1 MADGC
6 FYELDIPTTL
16 RRLVGQTVTVY
27 TSSGGCSGSGFTG
40 VVVCVDDCV
49 VKLLTRIGT
58 PPDCAVGS
66 PCCCPPPA
74 QYRPCGGVP
83 YAGLGSVT
91 VIPLCQ
97 ICAVVQN
104 AIA

>member
-6 FYELDIPTTL
+6 FCDCDICNL
-16 RRLVGQTVTVY
+16 RKLIGQTVTIY
-27 TSSGGCSGSGFTG
+27 CTCGGCSGSGFTG
-40 VVVCVDDCV
+40 VVICVDDCV

-58 PPDCAVGS
+58 APDCAVGS
-66 PCCCPPPA
+66 PCCCPPPP
-74 QYRPCGGVP
+74 QYRCHGGVP

-91 VIPLCQ
+91 CIPLDR
-97 ICAVVQN
+97 IAAVVQN